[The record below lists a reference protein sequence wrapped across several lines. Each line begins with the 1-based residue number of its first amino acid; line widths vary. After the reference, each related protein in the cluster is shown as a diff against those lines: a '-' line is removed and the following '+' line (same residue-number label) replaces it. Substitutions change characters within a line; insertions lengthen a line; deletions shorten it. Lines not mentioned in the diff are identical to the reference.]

1 MYIMYFFAKQKITT
15 WYGRDTENTFVIFL
29 YFLDKNWHQIVFILL
44 LPKSLLHKPKNSSRS
59 PYINLHQSYT
69 TSIVIMVR
77 IANVDCIVKFNN
89 EFGDIII
96 NIDKRIKKERKLSK
110 YNIYMKNNFHRIKAI
125 YPELKAPEIM
135 AMVAKEWQNEK
146 NVPKLSISLLNLLK
160 EEELFAMLEHPAQKE
175 DITKIVYGCMPV

>member
-1 MYIMYFFAKQKITT
+1 
-15 WYGRDTENTFVIFL
+15 
-29 YFLDKNWHQIVFILL
+29 
-44 LPKSLLHKPKNSSRS
+44 
-59 PYINLHQSYT
+59 
-69 TSIVIMVR
+69 MVR

-160 EEELFAMLEHPAQKE
+160 EEELFTMLEHPAQKE